1 MYFFSH
7 YSDSSSRDDLDALLP
22 STSNGNKIKSL
33 IDHYQAKII
42 KTKEAIKA
50 EQTTRD
56 DNVNE
61 YLKLAESAD
70 KAQIQRIKSIFEK
83 KNQKSAHTISQL
95 QKKLENYS
103 KKIRLL
109 ETCGINGLQHHRSKT
124 MLSNVGQGLKGVGT
138 NIKEGIS
145 GLSEGVIGS
154 IKMGFSSATHT
165 SDNVTTK
172 SKDTPKSKI
181 GSIDNINSGDN
192 SASESMPEAEA
203 EFKDSIKPH
212 SQGASIFYTHS
223 HTHSHSTKHTSEE
236 SSSSIT
242 SESGQIGSF
251 VPGPSPAKP
260 GFSSFN
266 SHLLINQS
274 GPGQPIQDLDSL
286 IAYLRER
293 REDYQR
299 LVEELESMRT
309 QFQTEISLINQSLQ
323 EDRYK
328 SEVSKCK
335 CIFMYIRL
343 SSIVIT
349 KLISNFA
356 IFSFFLCLFFACSH
370 LFPWPSTNR
379 DLKNN

>member
-1 MYFFSH
+1 
-7 YSDSSSRDDLDALLP
+7 
-22 STSNGNKIKSL
+22 
-33 IDHYQAKII
+33 
-42 KTKEAIKA
+42 
-50 EQTTRD
+50 
-56 DNVNE
+56 
-61 YLKLAESAD
+61 
-70 KAQIQRIKSIFEK
+70 
-83 KNQKSAHTISQL
+83 
-95 QKKLENYS
+95 
-103 KKIRLL
+103 
-109 ETCGINGLQHHRSKT
+109 
-124 MLSNVGQGLKGVGT
+124 
-138 NIKEGIS
+138 
-145 GLSEGVIGS
+145 
-154 IKMGFSSATHT
+154 
-165 SDNVTTK
+165 
-172 SKDTPKSKI
+172 
-181 GSIDNINSGDN
+181 
-192 SASESMPEAEA
+192 MPEAEA